1 MISQEVHCGILEE
14 KAVKVKVVSTL
25 DGRLVDSTVSDEDRG
40 SRIAIM
46 GAVMY
51 GSIQSM
57 LSTEETKIKA
67 TLPKGLMRVEKKGDR
82 LIIEIY
88 DGKAG
93 IRSHLEKP

>member
-1 MISQEVHCGILEE
+1 MKGRT
-14 KAVKVKVVSTL
+14 VKVRVVSTL

-67 TLPKGLMRVEKKGDR
+67 TLPKGLMKVEKKGDR

-88 DGKAG
+88 DGNSEM
-93 IRSHLEKP
+93 RSHLEKP